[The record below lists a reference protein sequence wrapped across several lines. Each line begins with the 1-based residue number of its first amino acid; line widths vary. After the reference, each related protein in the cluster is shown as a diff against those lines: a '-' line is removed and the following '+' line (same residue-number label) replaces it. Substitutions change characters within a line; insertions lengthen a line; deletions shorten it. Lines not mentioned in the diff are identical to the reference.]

1 MVVMT
6 HSVRTRSVRS
16 LLTGMAMLLVA
27 AALFSGCVGDKDVA
41 DTRII
46 SVSGSTTNLP
56 IAQAVAELYM
66 DIHQTD
72 EILVSGGGSGVG
84 IRAVGEGTADIGMS
98 SRDIRQTEI
107 EQYPDLVEHVIAYDG
122 IGVIVNPEN
131 PVSSLTLDQIKAIYK
146 GEITNWREID
156 GNDRQIVVV
165 GRDSASGTREF
176 FYEEVMN
183 KEEFVRTQQ
192 ELNSNGAI
200 RRTIQQTPD
209 AIGYVGLGYVD
220 DTVRGINIWIDDR
233 SVAPTVS
240 NVADGTYPIAR
251 SLYMYT
257 RGEASGLVK
266 DYLDFLLSDDGQA
279 IVAREGFVPIR

>member
-1 MVVMT
+1 MT

-266 DYLDFLLSDDGQA
+266 DYLHFLLSDDGQA

>member
-1 MVVMT
+1 M
-6 HSVRTRSVRS
+6 
-16 LLTGMAMLLVA
+16 
-27 AALFSGCVGDKDVA
+27 
-41 DTRII
+41 
-46 SVSGSTTNLP
+46 
-56 IAQAVAELYM
+56 
-66 DIHQTD
+66 
-72 EILVSGGGSGVG
+72 
-84 IRAVGEGTADIGMS
+84 
-98 SRDIRQTEI
+98 
-107 EQYPDLVEHVIAYDG
+107 
-122 IGVIVNPEN
+122 
-131 PVSSLTLDQIKAIYK
+131 
-146 GEITNWREID
+146 
-156 GNDRQIVVV
+156 VV

-266 DYLDFLLSDDGQA
+266 DYLHFLLSDDGQA

>member
-27 AALFSGCVGDKDVA
+27 AALFSGCVGDRDVA

-66 DIHQTD
+66 NIHQTD

-107 EQYPDLVEHVIAYDG
+107 EQYPELVEHVIAYDG

-131 PVSSLTLDQIKAIYK
+131 PVSSLTPDQIKAIYK
-146 GEITNWREID
+146 GEITNWREVD

-220 DTVRGINIWIDDR
+220 DTVRGINIRIDDR

>member
-146 GEITNWREID
+146 GEITNWRDVD

-266 DYLDFLLSDDGQA
+266 DYLHFLLSDDGQA